1 MDKINVKDWL
11 WRYRRAKMNVRRLQG
26 EYEELASVQESV
38 GAVTYDGMPH
48 SGENHDLSDLMVM
61 RDRAISNL
69 IKANHRMTVAYDE
82 ITEAIGMLDS
92 EVKRAVIS
100 LRYIQTKNDYQIN
113 TLADVA
119 EAICYEYSY
128 IRRVHGEALQ
138 DLRSIIP
145 QINNHTKKAVK

>member
-1 MDKINVKDWL
+1 MDQLNVKDWL

-48 SGENHDLSDLMVM
+48 SGENHDLSDLMAM

-82 ITEAIGMLDS
+82 ITEAISRLDTDL
-92 EVKRAVIS
+92 KRSVIS
-100 LRYIQTKNDYQIN
+100 LRYLQLHDDYNAN
-113 TLADVA
+113 TFSDVSRMVG
-119 EAICYEYSY
+119 YDKSY
-128 IRRVHGEALQ
+128 IAHVHGDALQ
-138 DLRSIIP
+138 DLRAIIP
-145 QINNHTKKAVK
+145 TIQKHNK

>member
-1 MDKINVKDWL
+1 MDQFNVKDWL

-61 RDRAISNL
+61 RDRVITNL

-82 ITEAIGMLDS
+82 ITEAISMLDS
-92 EVKRAVIS
+92 EVKRSVIS
-100 LRYIQTKNDYQIN
+100 LRYIQTKNEYQVN

-145 QINNHTKKAVK
+145 QINNHTKKALK

>member
-1 MDKINVKDWL
+1 MDQFNVKDWL

-48 SGENHDLSDLMVM
+48 SGENHDLSDLMIM

-69 IKANHRMTVAYDE
+69 FKANHSMTVAYDE
-82 ITEAIGMLDS
+82 ITEAISMLDS
-92 EVKRAVIS
+92 EVKRSVIS
-100 LRYIQTKNDYQIN
+100 LRYIQTKNEYQVN

-138 DLRSIIP
+138 DLRSISP